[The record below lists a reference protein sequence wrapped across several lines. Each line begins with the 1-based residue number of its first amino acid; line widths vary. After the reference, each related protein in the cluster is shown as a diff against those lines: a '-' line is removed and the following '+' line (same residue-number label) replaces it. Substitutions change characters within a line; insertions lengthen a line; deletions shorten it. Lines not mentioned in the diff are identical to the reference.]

1 MDHYASNEATDHL
14 RADVDQLDGGDEG
27 ILSDTL
33 GSQRQ
38 EQSIKFDIVRKS
50 VASKREVLISPSSAE
65 SVEPNNMM
73 GAMNAQKS
81 SVVKSGDGIFL
92 RVQVQ

>member
-65 SVEPNNMM
+65 SVEPNMM
-73 GAMNAQKS
+73 GARNAQKS